1 MPFRPESSGSQP
13 GAVWTPQRHSAKSRN
28 ISGCHNWGQ
37 EVGAT
42 VIQQTETRNV
52 KNPAVH
58 TGYPRHDPTTKNYPT
73 KKTNR
78 AKVKKP

>member
-42 VIQQTETRNV
+42 VI
-52 KNPAVH
+52 
-58 TGYPRHDPTTKNYPT
+58 
-73 KKTNR
+73 
-78 AKVKKP
+78 